1 MNKMKLIQFFPIGLA
16 LMLGNVLV
24 FAQTQKTL
32 FSDVEQVGFYLSPN
46 VQLGSVAGETAV
58 LASFKGAITFREQFA
73 IGGMYSL
80 LLNEFRPVTEL
91 EPDTYLDL
99 RMGGLFLEYT
109 LQPSKLLHLTFPVSV
124 GAGEIQ
130 LDWIEDSPLYN
141 TQDDFFGEDNFLFV
155 EPGALL
161 ELNVLPYVKL
171 NLGLT
176 YRIVPGGV
184 DYRGL
189 EAGDISGWTGLLGL
203 KFGLF

>member
-16 LMLGNVLV
+16 LMLGNVLT

-46 VQLGSVAGETAV
+46 MQLGSVAGETAV
-58 LASFKGAITFREQFA
+58 LASFKGAITFREKFA

-80 LLNEFRPVTEL
+80 SLNEFQPSTEL
-91 EPDTYLDL
+91 VPDTYLDL
-99 RMGGLFLEYT
+99 RMGGLFVEYT
-109 LQPSKLLHLTFPVSV
+109 LQPSKLVHLTFPVSV

-130 LDWIEDSPLYN
+130 LDWTESSSFYS
-141 TQDDFFGEDNFLFV
+141 TQDNFFGGDNFLFI

-161 ELNVLPYVKL
+161 ELNVFSYMKL

-176 YRIVPGGV
+176 YRVVPGGV

-189 EAGDISGWTGLLGL
+189 EAGDISGLTGLLGL